1 MTTPYAKTIYA
12 TDPASAQAA
21 VKVLAKR
28 DGYRVRT
35 VRSVRLVPT
44 ARVDEMPRYT
54 VTLAVDPIPT
64 GSITR
69 CRCATSTRSSRRS
82 PTSATPSAG

>member
-1 MTTPYAKTIYA
+1 MTAPYAKTIYA

-28 DGYRVRT
+28 DGYRVVDVT
-35 VRSVRLVPT
+35 KVVPEPSSP
-44 ARVDEMPRYT
+44 DYLPRYT

-64 GSITR
+64 LRDEVS
-69 CRCATSTRSSRRS
+69 CE
-82 PTSATPSAG
+82 

>member
-1 MTTPYAKTIYA
+1 MSAPYARTIYA

-64 GSITR
+64 LRDEVS
-69 CRCATSTRSSRRS
+69 CE
-82 PTSATPSAG
+82 

>member
-1 MTTPYAKTIYA
+1 MTAPYARTIYA

-28 DGYRVRT
+28 DGYRVVEVVK
-35 VRSVRLVPT
+35 VRRVPAAEHT
-44 ARVDEMPRYT
+44 AHLHRRYA

-64 GSITR
+64 LR
-69 CRCATSTRSSRRS
+69 DDCE
-82 PTSATPSAG
+82 

>member
-1 MTTPYAKTIYA
+1 MSTTAYSRTIYA

-28 DGYRVRT
+28 DGYRVVEVVK
-35 VRSVRLVPT
+35 VRRVPAAEHT
-44 ARVDEMPRYT
+44 AHIHRRYT

-64 GSITR
+64 LR
-69 CRCATSTRSSRRS
+69 DDCE
-82 PTSATPSAG
+82 

>member
-1 MTTPYAKTIYA
+1 MTAPYARTIYA

-28 DGYRVRT
+28 DGYRVVEV
-35 VRSVRLVPT
+35 VRVRRVPAAEHT
-44 ARVDEMPRYT
+44 AHLRRYT

-64 GSITR
+64 LRDEVS
-69 CRCATSTRSSRRS
+69 CE
-82 PTSATPSAG
+82 

>member
-1 MTTPYAKTIYA
+1 MSTTAYSRTIYA

-28 DGYRVRT
+28 DGYRVVEVT
-35 VRSVRLVPT
+35 EVVLTNVFAVALSAAT
-44 ARVDEMPRYT
+44 MPRYT

-64 GSITR
+64 LRGD
-69 CRCATSTRSSRRS
+69 CE
-82 PTSATPSAG
+82 